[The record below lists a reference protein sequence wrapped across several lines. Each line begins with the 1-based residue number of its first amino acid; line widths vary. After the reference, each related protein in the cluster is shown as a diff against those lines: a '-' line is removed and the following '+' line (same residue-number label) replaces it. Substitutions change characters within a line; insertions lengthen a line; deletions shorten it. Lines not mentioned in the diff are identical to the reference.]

1 MSTVVFNKP
10 FYDGLGSPLI
20 GAEVTLRD
28 ATGNIIYY
36 ICAEIKEA
44 GYIGCYTAN
53 VSTSMN
59 YFIYVNTYGSDAAVC
74 IGEWSPTFIPSY
86 DLS

>member
-1 MSTVVFNKP
+1 MSTVVFNRP

-28 ATGNIIYY
+28 ATGATVYY
-36 ICAEIKEA
+36 TCAEIKES
-44 GYIGCYTAN
+44 GFIGCYKAD
-53 VSTSMN
+53 VDISMN
-59 YFIYVNTYGSDAAVC
+59 YFIYIKTQGSDAAVC
-74 IGEWSPTFIPSY
+74 IGEWSPAFIPSY